1 MNTSNPLHSDSL
13 RVTSI
18 PYVTADYVIFSGV
31 PLKKHSYRINNGKYF
46 ITIKA
51 DASALPVA
59 PAIGQQWEVSG
70 RRLIDTVESG
80 DHLMQQHT

>member
-1 MNTSNPLHSDSL
+1 MDTSAPMHTDAL

-31 PLKKHSYRINNGKYF
+31 PLKKNSYRINNGKYF

-59 PAIGQQWEVSG
+59 P
-70 RRLIDTVESG
+70 
-80 DHLMQQHT
+80 